1 LDAFIYIPYLF
12 YGHYLFN
19 LHAAPPGFDPVQRTS
34 RSPTRRNLLVTAL
47 YKNSSVVHFRTY
59 TLAPALSVDV
69 PPNRMPTI
77 MAEIVLPASSCTPL
91 RFGKTRYCFSN
102 TIAQGWMEK
111 IPGVPEREALVN
123 S

>member
-1 LDAFIYIPYLF
+1 MLRHQASIPYEEL
-12 YGHYLFN
+12 HVLHRVEN
-19 LHAAPPGFDPVQRTS
+19 LPGID
-34 RSPTRRNLLVTAL
+34 LHE
-47 YKNSSVVHFRTY
+47 NSSVVHFRTY

-77 MAEIVLPASSCTPL
+77 IAVIVSPASSCTPL
-91 RFGKTRYCFSN
+91 RFG